1 MRCLSILVTLFCL
14 CINANADTKSEKVAE
29 LVEAKGLLDGW
40 AAQIERN
47 QEYFGV
53 QEQTIVDQTLSR
65 LNPNE
70 EFSQIFLGYPGVQG
84 GDGCTLD
91 GRIYGGDLFIVLRTT
106 FF

>member
-29 LVEAKGLLDGW
+29 LVEAQGLLDRW
-40 AAQIERN
+40 AAQIEHS
-47 QEYFGV
+47 QELSRA

-70 EFSQIFLGYPGVQG
+70 EFQQRFSSAIREFKEA
-84 GDGCTLD
+84 
-91 GRIYGGDLFIVLRTT
+91 LRGTPEAMERDPPV
-106 FF
+106 